1 MPILGITN
9 KRSLQRRIDKIID
22 AGILEK
28 KVLNGNST
36 YFRFGANYG
45 LIISD
50 SIGIQKNEGGCT
62 PEYRGGGLES
72 TSHNNNTNNTD
83 TTPSGVVSPPL
94 RVKKK
99 KLEVE
104 RLPLPSKEEVL
115 SFI

>member
-1 MPILGITN
+1 M
-9 KRSLQRRIDKIID
+9 
-22 AGILEK
+22 
-28 KVLNGNST
+28 
-36 YFRFGANYG
+36 NYD

-50 SIGIQKNEGGCT
+50 SIGIQKDEGGCT

-83 TTPSGVVSPPL
+83 TTPSGVVSPAP

-99 KLEVE
+99 KVE
-104 RLPLPSKEEVL
+104 IEKLPLPTKEEVL